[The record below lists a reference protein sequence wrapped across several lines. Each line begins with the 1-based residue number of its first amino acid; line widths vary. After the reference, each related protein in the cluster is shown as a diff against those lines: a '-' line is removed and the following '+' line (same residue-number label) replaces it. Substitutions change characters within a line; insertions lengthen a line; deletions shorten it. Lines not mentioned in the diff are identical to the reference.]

1 VGVSVRSISVDDKE
15 EIKKAIL
22 CRFYDGAFKD
32 GVDYQ
37 VGLRAYA
44 EEKGIGWEL
53 INEIYDELNDEGFFG
68 ICCTSMVVQP
78 SVKALIHCET
88 HQLVDPAL
96 VEKQNDIRKRI
107 LEACV
112 DIHDEKL
119 TPYAYGGIDS
129 DMICERANISLQDF
143 TNNAG
148 ILAYCDYIE
157 RQHPLHIWRIT
168 EKGKELVKDLR
179 RKRAHLK
186 EFEKLGDLIDM
197 TRQARGLKFQKLLAE
212 VIEDEGWK
220 VKEGARPQGKENDIV
235 ITKDLINYFLV
246 SCKWEAEPIQV
257 AVVEHLRSRAQGM
270 VFSTGILVSM
280 SGFTPNC
287 MDEVLQGRTL
297 KEIVLF
303 GPEDIGAVFL
313 NEKTFTDL
321 LYEKIERLKHVGR
334 VLVDGIEN

>member
-1 VGVSVRSISVDDKE
+1 MDDKE

-22 CRFYDGAFKD
+22 RRFYDGAFKD

-37 VGLRAYA
+37 FGLRAYA

-53 INEIYDELNDEGFFG
+53 INEIYDELNEEGFFG
-68 ICCTSMVVQP
+68 ICCTSMVAEP
-78 SVKALIHCET
+78 SVKALVYCEN
-88 HQLVDPAL
+88 HHLVDQAL
-96 VEKQNDIRKRI
+96 VEKQNEIRKKI

-119 TPYAYGGIDS
+119 SPYAYGPPDE
-129 DMICERANISLQDF
+129 MICQRANISLQDF
-143 TNNAG
+143 ANNAG

-157 RQHPLHIWRIT
+157 RQGAFYIWRIT

-186 EFEKLGDLIDM
+186 EFEKLGELIDM
-197 TRQARGLKFQKLLAE
+197 TRQVRGLKFQKLLAE

-257 AVVEHLRSRAQGM
+257 PVVEHLRSRAQGM
-270 VFSTGILVSM
+270 VFSAGILVSM
-280 SGFTPNC
+280 SSFTPNC
-287 MDEVLQGRTL
+287 MDEVLQGRAL

-303 GPEDIGAVFL
+303 GPGDIGAVFL
-313 NEKTFTDL
+313 NEKKFTDL

-334 VLVDGIEN
+334 VLVDGVEN

>member
-1 VGVSVRSISVDDKE
+1 MDDKE
-15 EIKKAIL
+15 EIKKVIL
-22 CRFYDGAFKD
+22 RRFYDGAFKD

-37 VGLRAYA
+37 FGLRAYA

-68 ICCTSMVVQP
+68 ICCTSMVVEP

-107 LEACV
+107 LEASV
-112 DIHDEKL
+112 DVHGEKL
-119 TPYAYGGIDS
+119 SPYAYGASG
-129 DMICERANISLQDF
+129 DMICERGSISRQDF
-143 TNNAG
+143 DNNVG
-148 ILAYCDYIE
+148 ILAYCDYFE
-157 RQHPLHIWRIT
+157 RQHPLDIWKIT
-168 EKGKELVKDLR
+168 DRGKELVRDLR
-179 RKRAHLK
+179 RKRTHLK
-186 EFEKLGDLIDM
+186 EFENLKDLIDM
-197 TRQARGLKFQKLLAE
+197 NRQARGLKFQKLLAE

-257 AVVEHLRSRAQGM
+257 PVVEHLRSRAQGM

-280 SGFTPNC
+280 SGFTPNSIG
-287 MDEVLQGRTL
+287 EVLQGRTM

-303 GPEDIGAVFL
+303 GREDVGAVFL
-313 NEKTFTDL
+313 NEKKFTDL
-321 LYEKIERLKHVGR
+321 LYEKIERLKHVGK
-334 VLVDGIEN
+334 VLVDGISH

>member
-1 VGVSVRSISVDDKE
+1 VDNKE
-15 EIKKAIL
+15 AIKKAIL
-22 CRFYDGAFKD
+22 RRFYDGAFLD
-32 GVDYQ
+32 GVDFR

-68 ICCTSMVVQP
+68 ICCTSMVVEP

-107 LEACV
+107 LEASATV
-112 DIHDEKL
+112 HEEKL
-119 TPYAYGGIDS
+119 SPYAYGASG
-129 DMICERANISLQDF
+129 DMICERGGISRQDF
-143 TNNAG
+143 DNNAG
-148 ILAYCDYIE
+148 ILAYCGYFE
-157 RQHPLHIWRIT
+157 QQHPLDIWRIT
-168 EKGKELVKDLR
+168 DKGRELVTDLW
-179 RKRAHLK
+179 RKRAHLR
-186 EFEKLGDLIDM
+186 EFEKLGALIDM
-197 TRQARGLKFQKLLAE
+197 TRQARGLMFQKLLAE

-257 AVVEHLRSRAQGM
+257 PVVEHLRSRAQGM
-270 VFSTGILVSM
+270 VFSAGILVSM

-287 MDEVLQGRTL
+287 IDEVLQSRAL
-297 KEIVLF
+297 KEIMLF
-303 GPEDIGAVFL
+303 GPGDIGAVFL
-313 NEKTFTDL
+313 NEKKFTAL
-321 LYEKIERLKHVGR
+321 LYEKIERMKHVSR
-334 VLVDGIEN
+334 VLIDGIEQ